1 MKKILLASLMALAL
15 SGCAVQHAGNYVQPT
30 VQGQLA
36 PSMNPVVSASVDILE
51 QKYPPAKSALK
62 LNVTDDVLFVP
73 LMTALRHAGYAVYE
87 IQPEPQFKTSTE
99 MEKPAVPDSAQTLR
113 YVFDLL
119 DRNASLYQLTMTV
132 DKTRIAGVFKL
143 EHGQYKQ
150 VSPWTVF

>member
-1 MKKILLASLMALAL
+1 MKKIFLASLLALAL
-15 SGCAVQHAGNYVQPT
+15 SGCAVQHTGNYVQPT

-36 PSMNPVVSASVDILE
+36 PSMNPIVSASIDILQ

-62 LNVTDDVLFVP
+62 LNVTDDALFVP
-73 LMTALRHAGYAVYE
+73 LMTALRQAGYAVYE
-87 IQPEPQFKTSTE
+87 IQPEPQFKTATE
-99 MEKPAVPDSAQTLR
+99 AEKPAVPDSAQTLK

-143 EHGQYKQ
+143 DHGQYKQ